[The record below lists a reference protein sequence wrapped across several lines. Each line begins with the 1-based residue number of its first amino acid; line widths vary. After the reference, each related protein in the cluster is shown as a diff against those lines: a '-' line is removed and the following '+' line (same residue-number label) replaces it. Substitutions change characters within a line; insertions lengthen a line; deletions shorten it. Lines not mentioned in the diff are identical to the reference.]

1 MSGFKGTRYA
11 NVTSTMALVVALGG
25 TGAYAANTIRSSDIV
40 NGQVKRAD
48 IANNAVTS
56 GKVSNNSLRLTDFR
70 ASDRASLRGAVGP
83 AGAPGANGAN
93 GANGTPGAKG
103 DKGDPGTSVFAS
115 TIPSGQTV
123 TGVLGLRDNGPSAG
137 GAFVNYV
144 VSLPVPAPADL
155 LAANVN
161 FAPDAAASDDD
172 ATCTGSAATPTA
184 PAGKAC
190 IYVISASNAVTA
202 QGFQVVGG
210 ASAANRRGFNVGWDT
225 SAAGAT
231 ELRASWAYTAP

>member
-1 MSGFKGTRYA
+1 MKQIFGRGRYA
-11 NVTSTMALVVALGG
+11 NVTSTLALVVALSG
-25 TGAYAANTIRSSDIV
+25 TAYAANTIRSGDIV

-56 GKVSNNSLRLTDFR
+56 GKVKNGSLLKKDFK
-70 ASDRASLRGAVGP
+70 ASELATLRGP
-83 AGAPGANGAN
+83 AGATGATGAPGA
-93 GANGTPGAKG
+93 PGAKGDKG

-123 TGVLGLRDNGPSAG
+123 TGVLGLRDNGAAAA

-144 VSLPVPAPADL
+144 VSLPVPAPAEL
-155 LAANVN
+155 TAANVN
-161 FAPDAAASDDD
+161 FAPDPGASDDD
-172 ATCTGSAATPTA
+172 ATCTGTSSAPTA
-184 PAGKAC
+184 PAGKVC
-190 IYVISASNAVTA
+190 LYLLSSSNAVTA

-210 ASAANRRGFNVGWDT
+210 SSGANRRGFNVGWDT